1 MPRAKPKAAPADPDE
16 HADLLADYDRLGA
29 AMQRAA
35 GSELSALSRER
46 RMIRQ
51 RLNELDLSGE
61 GTVLDEVAARRE
73 SKATAPRV
81 PARRRQSR

>member
-1 MPRAKPKAAPADPDE
+1 MPADAAAQTSTYPDE
-16 HADLLADYDRLGA
+16 QADLLADYERLGA
-29 AMQRAA
+29 EMQRAT

-51 RLNELDLSGE
+51 RLNELDVSGE